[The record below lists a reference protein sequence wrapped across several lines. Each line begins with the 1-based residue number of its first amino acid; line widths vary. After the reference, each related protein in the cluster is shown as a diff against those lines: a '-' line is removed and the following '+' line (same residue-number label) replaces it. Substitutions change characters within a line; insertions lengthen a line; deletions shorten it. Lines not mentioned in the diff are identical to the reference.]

1 MNTKQNIVENW
12 FPRYTGM
19 PVEMLES
26 HILLTNFSQYMSLFS
41 ERFNAKVFGEGK
53 AMQACSANGI
63 TLINFGMG
71 SANACTLMELLSVKK
86 IKACLFLGKC
96 GGLKPEH
103 KVGDLILP
111 IGAIRCEGT
120 SDEFLPPE
128 VPALP
133 DFALQKA
140 TSTAIREANLDYAQG
155 VVLTTNRRLWEH
167 DESYKN
173 YLRSVRADA
182 IDMETATLFVVGF
195 CNKVPTGA
203 LLLVSD
209 EPMTPEGVK
218 TEESD
223 KRVSSEFVA
232 RHVTLGISALK
243 MLIEKH
249 QTVKHLRAFD

>member
-1 MNTKQNIVENW
+1 MKTKQEITRNM

-19 PVEMLES
+19 PVEHLES
-26 HILLTNFSQYMSLFS
+26 HVLLTNFAQYVSLFS
-41 ERFNAKVFGEGK
+41 EKFNAKVYGDGK

-71 SANACTLMELLSVKK
+71 SPNACTMMELLSVKK

-103 KVGDLILP
+103 KVGDLVLP
-111 IGAIRCEGT
+111 IGAIRRDGT
-120 SDEFLPPE
+120 SDEFLPAE

-167 DESYKN
+167 DDEFKA

-195 CNKVPTGA
+195 CNKIPTGA

-223 KRVSSEFVA
+223 RRVSSEFV
-232 RHVTLGISALK
+232 HTHLDLGIKSLN
-243 MLIEKH
+243 MLIDNHE
-249 QTVKHLRAFD
+249 TVSHLRAFD